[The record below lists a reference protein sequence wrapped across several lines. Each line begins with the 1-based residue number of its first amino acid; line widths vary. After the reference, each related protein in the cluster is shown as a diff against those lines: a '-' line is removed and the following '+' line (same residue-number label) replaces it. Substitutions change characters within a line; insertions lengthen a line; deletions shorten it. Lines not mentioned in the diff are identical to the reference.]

1 MVSLSLF
8 DLVESADKEQLLQ
21 HLEEGECGLNARD
34 KHGRTPLSLAALL
47 GRDEIAR
54 VLVEK
59 GADVNLANS
68 SGK

>member
-1 MVSLSLF
+1 M
-8 DLVESADKEQLLQ
+8 
-21 HLEEGECGLNARD
+21 EEGECSLNARD

-47 GRDEIAR
+47 GRDEITR

>member
-1 MVSLSLF
+1 MVSLF
-8 DLVESADKEQLLQ
+8 DLVESADKERLLQ
-21 HLEEGECGLNARD
+21 LLEEGECSLNARD

-47 GRDEIAR
+47 GRDEITR

-59 GADVNLANS
+59 GADVNLASS